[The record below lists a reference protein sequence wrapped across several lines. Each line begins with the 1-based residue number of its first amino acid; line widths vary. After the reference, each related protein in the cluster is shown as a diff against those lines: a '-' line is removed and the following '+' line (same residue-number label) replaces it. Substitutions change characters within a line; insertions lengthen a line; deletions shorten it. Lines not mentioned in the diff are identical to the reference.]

1 LTIKEKV
8 MKVIHSTTA
17 GKHIFTAFA
26 LVGIFAATVPTASA
40 KHRAVKAA
48 EQPATVVAKVAL
60 AGAPASQIFSQEIGG
75 KQYLYIGGNSKEGFT
90 LVDVT
95 NPAKPGI
102 IQRVAW
108 PNGVSTG
115 RLQMVGG
122 GLALVEGPDSAS
134 LKADPPASTKTVKVL
149 DLSEPTNPRV
159 VLSFSGVTGTLED
172 EARNLVYITNG
183 EELWILRNN
192 QTLATADEPRA
203 CTSDDAYSD
212 VASCQ

>member
-1 LTIKEKV
+1 
-8 MKVIHSTTA
+8 MKVIHRTTA
-17 GKHIFTAFA
+17 RKHIFNG
-26 LVGIFAATVPTASA
+26 LVLLGIFAATVPSA
-40 KHRAVKAA
+40 DARHRAVKSAG
-48 EQPATVVAKVAL
+48 QPAIVVAKVAL
-60 AGAPASQIFSQEIGG
+60 PGAPASEIFSEEIGG

-95 NPAKPGI
+95 NPAKPGVI
-102 IQRVAW
+102 NGLAW
-108 PNGVSTG
+108 PKEISTG

-134 LKADPPASTKTVKVL
+134 LKADPPASPRTVKVL
-149 DLSEPTNPRV
+149 DLNDPANPRV

-192 QTLATADEPRA
+192 QTLATAAEPRA
-203 CTSDDAYSD
+203 CTSADALND
-212 VASCQ
+212 VANCQ

>member
-1 LTIKEKV
+1 MKEKV

-17 GKHIFTAFA
+17 RKHIFNALV
-26 LVGIFAATVPTASA
+26 LVGIFAATVPSAEA

-60 AGAPASQIFSQEIGG
+60 AGAPASQIFFQEIGG
-75 KQYLYIGGNSKEGFT
+75 KQYLYVGGNSKEGFT

-95 NPAKPGI
+95 NPVKPGI
-102 IQRVAW
+102 VQRVAW
-108 PNGVSTG
+108 PKEISSG

-122 GLALVEGPDSAS
+122 GLALVEAPDSAS

-149 DLSEPTNPRV
+149 DLSDPTNPRV
-159 VLSFSGVTGTLED
+159 VLSFSGVTDTLED
-172 EARNLVYITNG
+172 VGRNLVYVTNG

-192 QTLATADEPRA
+192 QPLATAAEPHA
-203 CTSDDAYSD
+203 CTSDDWYSD